1 MARADEFED
10 LNDLNLSELGE
21 KSQKRS
27 SRIPTD
33 FVRLSELL
41 IYVGKVLEG
50 GFGGYVWV
58 SAEIG
63 TLTDRKHLF
72 MELLETG
79 EDGREQAKTRATL
92 FAPERFKV
100 EHRFKRITG
109 SALEPGLSV
118 LLGVIPTF
126 HSQYG
131 FSLNVLDIAPAF
143 TLGAAQQKLEES
155 RATLEREGL
164 LGLNKRFP
172 LPQDFFRV
180 AVLSPE
186 KAAGLGDFQETV
198 DALERND
205 LCQFTYYEALFQ
217 GNSAAASLKV
227 ALERILR
234 EHGENPFDALCILR
248 GGGSSLDLAWLND
261 LELARAVAHFP
272 APVLTGIGHARD
284 ETLLDEVAALKL
296 DTPSKLAAFMQA
308 QIVRGAS
315 QAEFHYAQVR
325 EFSRDILQTGE
336 YALERLNT
344 EILRGANRLLER
356 RELELNSLMRG
367 ILGLHPERTL
377 KRGYA
382 VVRSNGKVLTSA
394 RAAKKSKNLQIQF
407 QDGELEA
414 RL

>member
-1 MARADEFED
+1 MARADEFNNSTED
-10 LNDLNLSELGE
+10 GLESPEP
-21 KSQKRS
+21 KRS

-41 IYVGKVLEG
+41 LYVGKVLEG

-63 TLTDRKHLF
+63 SLTDRKHLF

-100 EHRFKRITG
+100 EHRFKRVTG

-118 LLGVIPTF
+118 LLGVVPSF
-126 HSQYG
+126 HPQYG
-131 FSLNVLDIAPAF
+131 FALNVLDIAPAF

-155 RATLEREGL
+155 RSVLEREGL
-164 LGLNKRFP
+164 LELNKRFP
-172 LPQDFFRV
+172 VPGDFSKV

-186 KAAGLGDFQETV
+186 KAAGLGDFRQTV
-198 DALERND
+198 DALEQHG
-205 LCQFTYYEALFQ
+205 LCDFHYFEAIFQ
-217 GNSAAASLKV
+217 GNSAANSLKA

-234 EHGENPFDALCILR
+234 EHQQTPFEALCIIR

-261 LELARAVAHFP
+261 LDLARAVARFP

-284 ETLLDEVAALKL
+284 ETLLDEVAALRL
-296 DTPSKLAAFMQA
+296 DTPSKLAAFIQA
-308 QIVRGAS
+308 QIVRSAA
-315 QAEFHYAQVR
+315 QAEFHFSQVR
-325 EFSRDILQTGE
+325 DLAREIVQTDE
-336 YALERLNT
+336 YVLERLNSH
-344 EILRGANRLLER
+344 ILGGAKRLLER
-356 RELELNSLMRG
+356 RELELESLMRG
-367 ILGLHPERTL
+367 LLGLHPERTL

-382 VVRSNGKVLTSA
+382 VIRANGKVLTSA
-394 RAAKKSKNLQIQF
+394 RAARKSADLKIQF

-414 RL
+414 HL